1 MTRHTSI
8 LPEILQLL
16 GLTSDWRVVGE
27 TSVEVKVTNQ
37 TR

>member
-8 LPEILQLL
+8 LPEILQLP
-16 GLTSDWRVVGE
+16 GLTSDWRIVGE
-27 TSVEVKVTNQ
+27 KSVNVKVTNQ